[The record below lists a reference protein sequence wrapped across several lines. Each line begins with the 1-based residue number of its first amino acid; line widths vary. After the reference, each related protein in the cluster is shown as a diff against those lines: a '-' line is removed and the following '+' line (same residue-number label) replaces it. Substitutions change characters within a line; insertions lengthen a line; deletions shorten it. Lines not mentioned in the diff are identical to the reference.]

1 MGDLLFQAS
10 SSHHVWRCFAGSMP
24 SHSLAMTEDLQAKTR
39 NRIPAKFLL
48 AALLVTGLWI
58 VWGQLSPSG
67 AQSEDAMIGGARHVT
82 IQVPGKTL
90 VTLSLVCFREDKF
103 RMSVVT
109 NLLPPADRHIAGKAL
124 DTRAVAG
131 CNGGYFATRDLKAY
145 GLEIAE
151 GVTSG
156 KFVEGGPLAAL
167 FGIRNDAPF
176 IATEKEFHLTPE
188 ISGLVQCSPLLVD
201 QGWIFHDTG
210 DIAVARTFVM
220 TDGKGQWAIG
230 SADRLTLNDLATLL
244 ARPGLVQG
252 FRVQRAMNLDGG
264 PSTGLWWQD
273 RDGKAHEQRERWR
286 VRNMIMVVPR

>member
-1 MGDLLFQAS
+1 MIEGL
-10 SSHHVWRCFAGSMP
+10 P
-24 SHSLAMTEDLQAKTR
+24 AKTKQSIR
-39 NRIPAKFLL
+39 AKSLL
-48 AALLVTGLWI
+48 AALLVIALWI

-67 AQSEDAMIGGARHVT
+67 AQSEDPMVGGARHVT
-82 IQVPGKTL
+82 IQVPGKTK
-90 VTLSLVCFREDKF
+90 VTLSLVCFREDRF

-109 NLLPPADRHIAGKAL
+109 NLLPLKDRHIAGKAL

-131 CNGGYFATRDLKAY
+131 CNGGYFATRDLTAY

-151 GVTSG
+151 GITSG
-156 KFVEGGPLAAL
+156 KFVVGGPLAAL
-167 FGIRNDAPF
+167 FGVRNDVPF

-220 TDGKGQWAIG
+220 TDGNGQWAIG
-230 SADRLTLNDLATLL
+230 TADRLNLNDLATLL

-273 RDGKAHEQRERWR
+273 RDGKSHEQRERWR